1 MTLPALSGDN
11 MYIQLGFAALF
22 TLMSWAIIYFALKIV
37 GVFIAALLGS
47 TPNEIDNLYTDLGKS
62 SSNRGSKES
71 LK

>member
-1 MTLPALSGDN
+1 

-22 TLMSWAIIYFALKIV
+22 TLMAWAIIYFALKIV

-47 TPNEIDNLYTDLGKS
+47 TPNEIDNLYADLGKS
-62 SSNRGSKES
+62 SSNRGSEES